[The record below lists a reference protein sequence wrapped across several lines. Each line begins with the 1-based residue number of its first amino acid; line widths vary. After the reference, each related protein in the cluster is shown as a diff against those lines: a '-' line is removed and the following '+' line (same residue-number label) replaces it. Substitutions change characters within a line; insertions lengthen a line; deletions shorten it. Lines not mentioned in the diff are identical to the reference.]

1 MDYLGAFRAKVGR
14 LRVEIAEIQELN
26 QQFWRDGRNG
36 AAVQVV
42 QVAYEQRSE
51 RLQAIQHELGQLAR
65 LGSGVILAEQVKENR
80 HLQTHLVKRERAA

>member
-1 MDYLGAFRAKVGR
+1 MDYLGVFRAKVGR

-36 AAVQVV
+36 AAVQV
-42 QVAYEQRSE
+42 AYGPRSE

-65 LGSGVILAEQVKENR
+65 LGSGVILTEQVKENR
-80 HLQTHLVKRERAA
+80 YPQPHLVKRKRAA